1 MTKLQKPAGWD
12 EATAFTGEFE
22 TLPAGAYIATIK
34 NAKVDT
40 TRTGKECIILAF
52 DIAEGEYKGFY
63 QRQFDG
69 DTRTDKK
76 WRGTYMQVT
85 EGNSIPFYKG
95 MVTSIELSNPGYKW
109 DFDVSTLKGKQ
120 MGVLMGREQYVG
132 TDGTLKWA
140 VKCMAIRTVKAV
152 KDGTAKAPEDKLVQG
167 AGVGGNRTMTV
178 SDIGDFE
185 EIEDD
190 GDLPF

>member
-1 MTKLQKPAGWD
+1 MSKLQKPAGWD
-12 EATAFTGEFE
+12 EAQAFTGEFE
-22 TLPAGAYIATIK
+22 TLPAGAYIAEIK
-34 NAKVDT
+34 SARADT

-69 DTRTDKK
+69 DTRADKK

-85 EGNSIPFYKG
+85 EGASIPFYKG
-95 MVTSIELSNPGYKW
+95 MVTSIEASNKGYKW

-132 TDGTLKWA
+132 ADGTLKWA
-140 VKCMAIRTVKAV
+140 VKCMAIRTTKAV

-167 AGVGGNRTMTV
+167 QGNKTMSIADV
-178 SDIGDFE
+178 GDFE
-185 EIEDD
+185 EIDD